1 MVGDATFGG
10 NVNLVSSLSV
20 RHVAHFGSSL
30 SLLQI
35 SRLGSSLSVLDF
47 LHIGSSLALRSF
59 ARCGSSVSLL
69 NFCSVGS
76 SLAMRSFMRLG
87 ASMSLLGKA
96 RFGST
101 LAVGGNLHL
110 GAAIYFNGPGTYL
123 QYDAGAT
130 ELRLHAGGLKR
141 LSISSTGGS
150 LHGTWSSESIISAS
164 DQRLKRRIEPLERA
178 LAARAPAA
186 QESQGSDKDRAVGW
200 LLRELRPVSYHFKE
214 GPEAKLARY
223 GFIAQE
229 LEKVMPELVRD
240 HKDRKHVVYQD
251 LVALL
256 TLASQV
262 QQDRLEAYEAR
273 ARKRAAKL
281 KDQGS
286 LLTKLSRA
294 VTRLTARITRWEKS
308 RPPRAER

>member
-1 MVGDATFGG
+1 MGQF
-10 NVNLVSSLSV
+10 
-20 RHVAHFGSSL
+20 
-30 SLLQI
+30 
-35 SRLGSSLSVLDF
+35 
-47 LHIGSSLALRSF
+47 
-59 ARCGSSVSLL
+59 
-69 NFCSVGS
+69 
-76 SLAMRSFMRLG
+76 
-87 ASMSLLGKA
+87 
-96 RFGST
+96 
-101 LAVGGNLHL
+101 
-110 GAAIYFNGPGTYL
+110 
-123 QYDAGAT
+123 
-130 ELRLHAGGLKR
+130 
-141 LSISSTGGS
+141 
-150 LHGTWSSESIISAS
+150 
-164 DQRLKRRIEPLERA
+164 
-178 LAARAPAA
+178 AARGIL
-186 QESQGSDKDRAVGW
+186 SRM
-200 LLRELRPVSYHFKE
+200 R
-214 GPEAKLARY
+214 RY

-256 TLASQV
+256 TLASQAFVAVWV